1 MATLDAGLPRLFPRR
16 GDRIIGGVAGGFAD
30 RFGVEANVVRLAL
43 ALLTLVGGLGVVLY
57 AIGALVSSPPDDDV
71 SLPDLPPGTEHAR
84 DLAVGCITLGVLLA
98 VRPTGLWLGDP
109 IMAPLIVVAFGIG
122 ALAVLHGDRQVRD
135 GGPLAADGPLGAVE
149 AGLGRN
155 ARVRIL
161 IGVVLVATG
170 IALIGTGEQVPGQVR
185 VGAFATAITVLG
197 VGVVLGPWL
206 ARLAQEAALE
216 RRERIRA
223 TEREAMAAHLHDSV
237 LQTLALIQRTA
248 DDPRRTVALARQ
260 QERELRAWLYGAPTI
275 TAGTTLAAAV
285 EAVVRDV
292 EADHGMRVDAVVTGG
307 RDTLLDAD
315 LEELVAAV
323 REAVVNAAKHAEVDE
338 VSVYVEVGPDRVE
351 AFVRDRGR
359 GFDPDHVP
367 AGRQGIA
374 GSIRGRMERLGG
386 DAEID
391 TTPGVGTEV
400 RLVLPREVLRDVQ
413 AGAPT
418 ASASSST
425 SAASSARGGTP

>member
-1 MATLDAGLPRLFPRR
+1 MATTLDVGLPRVFARR
-16 GDRIIGGVAGGFAD
+16 SERLIGGVAGGFAD
-30 RFGVEANVVRLAL
+30 RFGVDVTVVRLAL

-57 AIGALVSSPPDDDV
+57 ALGAVVSSPPEV
-71 SLPDLPPGTEHAR
+71 GAQRRPLPPGTEHVR
-84 DLAVGCITLGVLLA
+84 DLAVGSLTLGVLLG

-109 IMAPLIVVAFGIG
+109 VMVPLIVVAFGVG
-122 ALAVLHGDRQVRD
+122 ALAVLRGDRPV
-135 GGPLAADGPLGAVE
+135 DGPLGAME

-155 ARVRIL
+155 ARVRIV

-260 QERELRAWLYGAPTI
+260 QERELRAWLYGAPTA
-275 TAGTTLAAAV
+275 AGTTLAAAL

-292 EADHGMRVDAVVTGG
+292 ESDHGMRVDAVVTGG
-307 RDTLLDAD
+307 RDTVLDAELD
-315 LEELVAAV
+315 ELVAAI
-323 REAVVNAAKHAEVDE
+323 REAVVNAAKHAGVDE
-338 VSVYVEVGPDRVE
+338 ASVYVEVGADRVE
-351 AFVRDRGR
+351 AFVRDRGH
-359 GFDPDHVP
+359 GFEPDQVP
-367 AGRQGIA
+367 TGRQGIA
-374 GSIRGRMERLGG
+374 GSIRGRMQRLGG
-386 DAEID
+386 SAEID
-391 TTPGVGTEV
+391 TTPGIGTEV
-400 RLVLPREVLRDVQ
+400 RLVLPRTL
-413 AGAPT
+413 AAPLG
-418 ASASSST
+418 ASADAGSATVPSGEGGSS
-425 SAASSARGGTP
+425 